1 VKILR
6 QGKEMT
12 LMAEVGRLEDGEKLV
27 ADQSE
32 QNGGL
37 APAPAVV
44 TTLGM
49 TVSSMTDDLRS
60 KYNIDEEVKGAVIT
74 EVAPEGPAA
83 DKRLQP
89 GDVITEA
96 GEKEVTGAADI
107 SARLEEAERAGKS
120 SVLLLV
126 AKGGK
131 QGEMRF
137 IALKI
142 KK

>member
-1 VKILR
+1 
-6 QGKEMT
+6 MT
-12 LMAEVGRLEDGEKLV
+12 LMAEVGRLEDGEKLAAGP
-27 ADQSE
+27 AD
-32 QNGGL
+32 QNGGGVI
-37 APAPAVV
+37 APAVV

-49 TVSSMTDDLRS
+49 TVSSMTDELRS

-83 DKRLQP
+83 DKRLEA

-96 GEKEVTGAADI
+96 GEKEVTGAADV
-107 SARLEEAERAGKS
+107 SARVADAEKAGKS